1 MIAQQYRVEVS
12 IPDAVWEKFK
22 DTPEYGV
29 RDMRN
34 VSYTV
39 FYDGRKI
46 GRMIEKA
53 ARNPN
58 GVSRCAGGALIVKA
72 VITGGGS

>member
-1 MIAQQYRVEVS
+1 MKRKFVPTKIAVGVDRVN
-12 IPDAVWEKFK
+12 IK
-22 DTPEYGV
+22 DYGV

-39 FYDGRKI
+39 LYDGRKI

-58 GVSRCAGGALIVKA
+58 GVSRCASGALIVKA

>member
-1 MIAQQYRVEVS
+1 MKRKFVPTKIAVGVDRVN
-12 IPDAVWEKFK
+12 IK
-22 DTPEYGV
+22 DYGV

-72 VITGGGS
+72 AIIGGDS

>member
-1 MIAQQYRVEVS
+1 MKRKFVPTKIAVGVDRVN
-12 IPDAVWEKFK
+12 IK
-22 DTPEYGV
+22 DYGV

-39 FYDGRKI
+39 LYDGRKI

>member
-1 MIAQQYRVEVS
+1 MSTKKFVPARIAVGVDRVNIKE
-12 IPDAVWEKFK
+12 F
-22 DTPEYGV
+22 GV

-39 FYDGRKI
+39 LYDGRKI
-46 GRMIEKA
+46 GRMVEKA
-53 ARNPN
+53 ARHPR
-58 GVSRCAGGALIVKA
+58 GVARCAGGAIIVKV

>member
-1 MIAQQYRVEVS
+1 MKRKFVPTKIAVGVDRVN
-12 IPDAVWEKFK
+12 IK
-22 DTPEYGV
+22 DYGV

-39 FYDGRKI
+39 LYDGRKI
-46 GRMIEKA
+46 NRMIEKA